1 MKVLIKNNKKTKIN
15 KLTAAITLGM
25 ATIGMLS
32 AANAN
37 VVIESNSGWETSIN
51 GSIPVFVISSDHDNS
66 ESALRV
72 GSGFNPA
79 NLNFNVSAPT
89 INGLTVS
96 GHFQIDTHLNA
107 PKGVQNGGL
116 FESRIAKIQIGGDF
130 GTITVGKDFG
140 VFNSSAIGDKA
151 SQGGVGW
158 LGGGADTGNATGGR
172 IGTGYVYANFNPQ
185 VKYASNNY
193 SGFEFKIALINPE
206 EPQDS
211 DIESDSPRFEAQIN
225 YSAEFD
231 AGSISLW
238 TGFLQQNVSVEGTAP
253 FDYDL
258 EGVDVGTKV
267 NLGNF
272 SIALSYTDTTGI
284 GADGLYGG
292 TINDADVDATQWYV
306 EAYYT
311 FDQTTVG
318 YSYGEGHQDSRV
330 ADASK
335 GLVAVAEV
343 DNELSMLFVHHQL
356 TPQLRLVGEL
366 QDYKSDV
373 QDNYDAIVVGFQ
385 YDF

>member
-1 MKVLIKNNKKTKIN
+1 MKTNKKTKVN
-15 KLTAAITLGM
+15 KLTSAITLGI

-32 AANAN
+32 TANAN
-37 VVIESNSGWETSIN
+37 VVIENNSGWETSIN
-51 GSIPVFVISSDHDNS
+51 GSIPVFVISSDHDDS

-79 NLNFNVSAPT
+79 NINFHVVAPT
-89 INGLTVS
+89 TDTGLTVS
-96 GHFQIDTHLNA
+96 GHFQVDTHLNA
-107 PKGVQNGGL
+107 PDGVQNGGA
-116 FESRIAKIQIGGDF
+116 FESRVAKIQIAGDF
-130 GTITVGKDFG
+130 GKLTVGKDFG
-140 VFNSSAIGDKA
+140 VFNSAAIGDKA

-238 TGFLQQNVSVEGTAP
+238 TGFLQQNVSVEGTTP

-267 NLGNF
+267 NIGDF

-318 YSYGEGHQDSRV
+318 YSYGEGHQDSRA

-373 QDNYDAIVVGFQ
+373 QANYDAIIVGFQ